1 MISSVNLQNN
11 FSTRVQYLNT
21 VPINFTSNTTDSQSD
36 TFESGNNEKT
46 QDKSKYFWMTTTF
59 ATLGALIATKFKLTK
74 AVEKAAKDGMTGLYN
89 KTRLLSDLKKTVA
102 KSVENGQE
110 YSVAMLDMD
119 NFKAVNE
126 VFGHKTGDTFLKRIA
141 GNINSVAQKYNAK
154 GYRYGGE
161 EFTVVMPNTNKET
174 AHKIISEIAESIK
187 KDEIIQSYLPQFKET
202 VTNNIEFLNKA
213 LDKLGTKMFRNLRHR
228 QGEKIDNYSELSTS
242 VISFI
247 EEHIKRYNPSDTKN
261 LNEILNKL
269 QQAKPEELPELLSVH
284 TKFGTSTLG
293 NELDNIH
300 HQYTRIRNFS
310 QDWMNHLEQHKNFT
324 ISGGVATFDKA
335 IQINN
340 NDDPIKI
347 ADTALKSAKEN
358 GKNIIAA
365 ADESLIKKILEEQSK

>member
-141 GNINSVAQKYNAK
+141 DNINSVAQKYNVK

-161 EFTVVMPNTNKET
+161 EFAVIMPNTNKET
-174 AHKIISEIAESIK
+174 AYKIISEVAESIK
-187 KDEIIQSYLPQFKET
+187 RDEVIQSYLPQFKET

-324 ISGGVATFDKA
+324 ISGGVATFDKTT
-335 IQINN
+335 QINN
-340 NDDPIKI
+340 TDDPIKI
-347 ADTALKSAKEN
+347 ADAALKSAKEN